1 MAGSTRFLGTDTG
14 MLREGQ
20 AVLQTGRME
29 TNNTPDNTPDKTPD
43 KTPDNTPDRTPD
55 KTPRRTPKRRSGGQ
69 PGNANARKHG
79 FYSSFLLPKE
89 RRKLKEASRIEG
101 LDNELSILRYKLGR
115 MLEDPNATAIQ
126 LGRAADVIAR
136 VTKVQRKYFGPTEDD
151 RMATF
156 AGLVNSFGAAIGLG
170 EFVDGKSE
178 GGAAEGEDEV
188 SEDDGAPGAG

>member
-1 MAGSTRFLGTDTG
+1 
-14 MLREGQ
+14 
-20 AVLQTGRME
+20 ME

-43 KTPDNTPDRTPD
+43 NTLGRTPD
-55 KTPRRTPKRRSGGQ
+55 KSPRRTPKRRSGGQ

-151 RMATF
+151 L
-156 AGLVNSFGAAIGLG
+156 AGRLAGMVNSFGAAFGLG
-170 EFVDGKSE
+170 KFVDGASE
-178 GGAAEGEDEV
+178 GDGVAEGDGEV

>member
-1 MAGSTRFLGTDTG
+1 
-14 MLREGQ
+14 MLRQGP

-29 TNNTPDNTPDKTPD
+29 TNNTPDNMPDNTPDKTPD
-43 KTPDNTPDRTPD
+43 TMPD

-69 PGNANARKHG
+69 PGNTNARKHG

-115 MLEDPNATAIQ
+115 MAEDPNATAIQ

-136 VTKVQRKYFGPTEDD
+136 LAKVQRKYFGPTEDD
-151 RMATF
+151 L
-156 AGLVNSFGAAIGLG
+156 AGRLAGMVNSFGAALGLG
-170 EFVDGKSE
+170 EFADGKSE
-178 GGAAEGEDEV
+178 G
-188 SEDDGAPGAG
+188 DGGAGADDATGAG